1 MNVGTKIALAALVLV
16 GCADESSAIKG
27 HEDMHPAP
35 GAPVLYDSVAD
46 LSKGPYVFGDDG
58 YLPSGK
64 VAVFLEAVERINAAV
79 GFEALRYEPG
89 NYMATGMYVNELPE
103 AETRIAHAFRDGDTG
118 SCYILAGREAV
129 MMTVGSPH
137 RTIDITVAMHESLHC
152 LGIGHDSNTESLMY
166 SERFRNEEQE
176 MTPATVE
183 LIKEMGMAK

>member
-46 LSKGPYVFGDDG
+46 LSNGPYVFGDDG

-89 NYMATGMYVNELPE
+89 NYMATGLYVNEVPGS
-103 AETRIAHAFRDGDTG
+103 ATRIAHAFRDGDTG

-137 RTIDITVAMHESLHC
+137 STIDIDVAMHESLHC
-152 LGIGHDSNTESLMY
+152 LGIGHDDNEESLMFPTRIR
-166 SERFRNEEQE
+166 SKEQSMDE
-176 MTPATVE
+176 ATKQ
-183 LIKEMGMAK
+183 LIKEMAK